1 MQVPCFRL
9 TFLRWA
15 LWWWGYSEPPFCPFP
30 DVRLRH
36 QGALGNWLSGEGR
49 KSLLILSASSPSEY
63 LPAML
68 LHQHQLGDCSLLF
81 LLIQHWQKQPRLT
94 LWDTSTS
101 RCALLQSVGV
111 WRLSSPGGPSSNP
124 LRLIMPLSFLGSASG
139 WSLLSRLLPLWYLNI
154 HFLHLQLIPFIQFL
168 VMNSWDGSR
177 VHFQLLS
184 EGSWRLLFSH

>member
-36 QGALGNWLSGEGR
+36 QGALGRLAVWRRKKGLAHPLSFQ
-49 KSLLILSASSPSEY
+49 SLWVSS
-63 LPAML
+63 
-68 LHQHQLGDCSLLF
+68 
-81 LLIQHWQKQPRLT
+81 QKCFF
-94 LWDTSTS
+94 TSTS
-101 RCALLQSVGV
+101 RWLQFAVFINTALAEAASPHTLRHQHRQMVLLQSVGV
-111 WRLSSPGGPSSNP
+111 WRRSSPRGPSSNP

-139 WSLLSRLLPLWYLNI
+139 WSLLSRLLPLWSLNI

-168 VMNSWDGSR
+168 VMNSAN
-177 VHFQLLS
+177 
-184 EGSWRLLFSH
+184 